1 MKLKRIILVVLLVLS
16 LTLVAILFVPKHY
29 DVLPFSPRAG
39 TQYWSLSTGSQIGY
53 FKMEAEGEAKESPII
68 YLHGGPGGMISDAII
83 ESLRP
88 LSEQGHDIYFYDQIG
103 SGHSSRL
110 ADISEYSV
118 QRHQEDLQEIIT
130 IINAPQVILYGHSWG
145 SCLAINYLQKQEDRV
160 EKIII
165 TGPGPIL
172 PINRAVSTELA
183 PDSLALRIPQFS
195 NAEANAK
202 VYNWRS
208 RWIEKWAYHLNVKLG
223 SDAEVDDFLALLNQ
237 ELSKSTA
244 CFGRKNEK
252 SYPGGSGYYSHIMT
266 LKSFAEQADQR
277 SHLAKLN
284 TPILILRG
292 DCDNQK
298 WGFAKEYLDLFSQA
312 QLRIIKDAGHNP
324 LENQSEYCL
333 ALMAEFLVNP

>member
-1 MKLKRIILVVLLVLS
+1 MKLKHIILAVLLVLS
-16 LTLVAILFVPKHY
+16 LILGAILFVPKHY
-29 DVLPFSPRAG
+29 EVLPFSARAG

-53 FKMEAEGEAKESPII
+53 FKIEAQGERKESPII

-88 LSEQGHDIYFYDQIG
+88 LSTQGYDIYFYDQIG
-103 SGHSSRL
+103 SGHSARL
-110 ADISEYSV
+110 ANIHEYSV
-118 QRHQEDLQEIIT
+118 QRHQEDLQEIVAQIG
-130 IINAPQVILYGHSWG
+130 ASRVILYGHSWG
-145 SCLAINYLQKQEDRV
+145 SCLAINYLQEHENRV

-172 PINRAVSTELA
+172 PINRAVSQELA
-183 PDSLALRIPQFS
+183 PDSLGLRNPQFS

-208 RWIEKWAYHLNVKLG
+208 RWVEKWAYHFNFKLAA
-223 SDAEVDDFLALLNQ
+223 DAEMDDFFTLLNQ

-244 CFGRKNEK
+244 CFLRKDEK
-252 SYPGGSGYYSHIMT
+252 NYLGGSGYYSHIMT

-277 SHLAKLN
+277 RSLAKLK

-298 WGFAKEYLDLFSQA
+298 WGFAKEYLDLFSKA

-324 LENQSEYCL
+324 LENQSEPCL
-333 ALMAEFLVNP
+333 ALMAEFLINS

>member
-1 MKLKRIILVVLLVLS
+1 MKLKRIILAGLLVLS
-16 LTLVAILFVPKHY
+16 SILLAILFLPKHY
-29 DVLPFSPRAG
+29 EVLPFSKRSG

-53 FKMEAEGEAKESPII
+53 FKIEAQGEKQESPII
-68 YLHGGPGGMISDAII
+68 YLHGGPGGIISDAII

-88 LSEQGHDIYFYDQIG
+88 LSKQGYDIYFYEQIG
-103 SGHSSRL
+103 SGHSARL

-145 SCLAINYLQKQEDRV
+145 SCLAINYLQEHENRV

-172 PINRAVSTELA
+172 PINRAISKELA
-183 PDSLALRIPQFS
+183 PDSLALRIPEFS
-195 NAEANAK
+195 NAKANAK
-202 VYNWRS
+202 VHNWRS
-208 RWIEKWAYHLNVKLG
+208 RWIEKWAFYFKIKLAT
-223 SDAEVDDFLALLNQ
+223 DAEVDDFFTLLSQ

-244 CFGRKNEK
+244 CFLRQNEK
-252 SYPGGSGYYSHIMT
+252 SYLGGSGYYSHLMT
-266 LKSFAEQADQR
+266 LKSFTEQADQR
-277 SHLAKLN
+277 SRLAKMN

-324 LENQSEYCL
+324 LENESKHCL
-333 ALMAEFLVNP
+333 ALMEDFLIDP